1 MTRKA
6 LSALS
11 IDELV
16 AAFIDVALAMEKA
29 DKEWRTARYNKLFGD
44 KLAIQNEL
52 KARPGDQRTALLAL
66 YAYPNMEVRYQAAQA
81 TSSVAQAAARQA
93 LERIR
98 QSDWPQAGPAG
109 MALRA
114 WDEGIWKPD

>member
-81 TSSVAQAAARQA
+81 TSSVAQAAARQ
-93 LERIR
+93 
-98 QSDWPQAGPAG
+98 SDWPQAGPAG